1 MVLEFHSLG
10 DVMEVLWD
18 QSSYVDEGG
27 NASRLIRSNVRLS
40 EKDRPQPGTVIPPGT
55 MLQETV
61 FPVDRIRQKSDGSLY
76 QDALFPEAVQN
87 GSSNKPPLDLLVGKE
102 VKLFLRLLVD
112 DQKQNV
118 TITFKI
124 VEVDF

>member
-1 MVLEFHSLG
+1 
-10 DVMEVLWD
+10 MEVLWD